1 MCYAGAKSETAQQL
15 KELLHLQKLTDEDIL
30 KMNSELVTCINTRL
44 GKDVA
49 LNTANKLYPN
59 KGFALEKSF
68 IDTVTKN
75 FHGDVEQVDFSNSA
89 AASKTINDWVLSK
102 TNNKIENLIPES
114 SIDPLLRLVLVNA
127 IYFKGNWLEKFDP
140 AKTTKEDFNC
150 ADGTK
155 VKVEMMKLSKKFRIL
170 DNVLGNL

>member
-59 KGFALEKSF
+59 NGFALEKSF
-68 IDTVTKN
+68 IETVTKN
-75 FHGDVEQVDFSNSA
+75 FHGDVEQVDFSNA
-89 AASKTINDWVLSK
+89 AASSKTINDWVLSK
-102 TNNKIENLIPES
+102 TNNKIEFNDSFLKSLNFNSYSRKDEEKEFELVDWTICGNDGDDYDEDIKELETKFNPNNDTNDK
-114 SIDPLLRLVLVNA
+114 SIE
-127 IYFKGNWLEKFDP
+127 I
-140 AKTTKEDFNC
+140 
-150 ADGTK
+150 K
-155 VKVEMMKLSKKFRIL
+155 VSFFE
-170 DNVLGNL
+170 